1 MSRDQIDSPL
11 LLEIRANFDYDAM
24 MWRDIYDEGKVDMRH
39 VSGDPWDPKDRR
51 ARLSAGR
58 LCLSFDEINQYC
70 NQLINDV
77 RQNQRSVKVVPKGSG
92 ANDQTAQRR
101 SDRIREIEYRSK
113 AQAAIRT
120 AFEGAVQRSF
130 GFYKFKTQYISDSS
144 FDQELAYVRIP
155 NPETIYIDWEAKEA
169 DCSDMEHAFEFDT
182 LPKERF
188 RREYPG
194 AEIQSFTNEL
204 AEYAPAWLRED
215 RVQIASYWKRLKRKD
230 TLFLFPNQKTEL
242 LSILKERYGKL
253 KIHGNALELESG
265 EVLPY
270 AKKRVTEDCSVKQ
283 YITNGLEILE
293 ENDWPGDKVPI
304 IPVLG
309 KEIWV
314 DDGTGGAKRKLLSL
328 VRLARDP
335 FMAYCFMR
343 TCQAEIAQ
351 QSPKAPYE
359 GYEGQFDTN
368 TNWKD
373 LHKVPTAYVEFKVST
388 EESAAASAGPLPLPR
403 KNVFDASGI
412 QALEITAD
420 ACRAA
425 VQSAMG
431 AIGMLTNTV
440 KSEAKSGVALR
451 TLNQQESQSNFHFID
466 NLDIALENGGRQL
479 NALLTK
485 VEDTERTV
493 GFRKA
498 TGEQYVGKI
507 NQLDPQGNKIGFHT
521 DIGEHDVTISTGP
534 SFLSERDEADDFAEQ
549 LTKMGDPVLSRAL
562 LPFIIRQ
569 RNLGPLGDEMAKVA
583 SALSPLN
590 QPQQQIPPAVQ
601 MQMQKMGA
609 LLQKLLQERQAKTL
623 ELQGK
628 AWIAN
633 QQQQVDLEKKRYD
646 VISSIAQALIKA
658 GQDGNISQFESLMEH
673 YNQQWE
679 QAHEFGI
686 EAGKAAHEQAM
697 SDQQHQQQLDQIAA
711 QPQPIQQPSGAGPVS
726 S

>member
-1 MSRDQIDSPL
+1 
-11 LLEIRANFDYDAM
+11 
-24 MWRDIYDEGKVDMRH
+24 
-39 VSGDPWDPKDRR
+39 
-51 ARLSAGR
+51 
-58 LCLSFDEINQYC
+58 
-70 NQLINDV
+70 
-77 RQNQRSVKVVPKGSG
+77 
-92 ANDQTAQRR
+92 
-101 SDRIREIEYRSK
+101 
-113 AQAAIRT
+113 
-120 AFEGAVQRSF
+120 
-130 GFYKFKTQYISDSS
+130 
-144 FDQELAYVRIP
+144 
-155 NPETIYIDWEAKEA
+155 
-169 DCSDMEHAFEFDT
+169 
-182 LPKERF
+182 
-188 RREYPG
+188 
-194 AEIQSFTNEL
+194 
-204 AEYAPAWLRED
+204 
-215 RVQIASYWKRLKRKD
+215 
-230 TLFLFPNQKTEL
+230 
-242 LSILKERYGKL
+242 
-253 KIHGNALELESG
+253 
-265 EVLPY
+265 
-270 AKKRVTEDCSVKQ
+270 
-283 YITNGLEILE
+283 
-293 ENDWPGDKVPI
+293 ENDWAGEKIPI

-373 LHKVPTAYVEFKVST
+373 LHKVPTAYVEFKATT
-388 EESAAASAGPLPLPR
+388 EEMQAFAGGSPLPLPR

-431 AIGMLTNTV
+431 AVGMLNNTV
-440 KSEAKSGVALR
+440 KAEAKSGIALR

-479 NALLTK
+479 NDLLKK

-493 GFRKA
+493 AFRKA

-521 DIGEHDVTISTGP
+521 DMGEHDVTISTGP

-562 LPFIIRQ
+562 LPYIIRQ

-583 SALSPLN
+583 AALSPLN

-609 LLQKLLQERQAKTL
+609 LLQKLMQERQAKTL

-646 VISSIAQALIKA
+646 IIGELGMALAKQGMLKDA
-658 GQDGNISQFESLMEH
+658 AAFESQLEEW
-673 YNQQWE
+673 NRQWE
-679 QAHEFGI
+679 RAHEFGI

-697 SDQQHQQQLDQIAA
+697 SDQAHQQQLEQIAA
-711 QPQPIQQPSGAGPVS
+711 QPQPAVS
-726 S
+726 PQSPAAQA